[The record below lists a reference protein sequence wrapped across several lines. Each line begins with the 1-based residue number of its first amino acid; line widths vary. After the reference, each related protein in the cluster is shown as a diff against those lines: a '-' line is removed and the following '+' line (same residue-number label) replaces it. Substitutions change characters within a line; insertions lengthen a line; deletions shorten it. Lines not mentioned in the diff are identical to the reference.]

1 MNRYIRQTSTLAISI
16 TSGLLIWEV
25 AARVIDNPV
34 ALVPPSLIF
43 ARIYEMFVSGMIWP
57 HMAASGLA
65 FIYGYGLAVVAGVTL
80 GLVLAELRLLRT
92 LVDPWFDALYA
103 TPMIVF
109 APVFIASMGIGITSK
124 VAVVFLVS
132 FFPIVITTI
141 AGARLADPKLLDM
154 ARSFGFSR
162 AQITLKVRMPFAL
175 SSIIAG
181 LRVAS
186 ARGLI
191 GVVVGELFGARA
203 GLGYVIYAASQ
214 TFDTVGMYAGGVIL
228 MILGILLNSAFRRLE
243 TYVAPWKTADL

>member
-1 MNRYIRQTSTLAISI
+1 MKEFVRQTAILVTSI
-16 TSGLLIWEV
+16 TVGLLVWEG
-25 AARVIDNPV
+25 AAHLIDNPV
-34 ALVPPSLIF
+34 ALVAPSLIF
-43 ARIYEMFVSGMIWP
+43 ARIYEMFASGEIWP
-57 HMAASGLA
+57 HLAASGLA
-65 FIYGYGLAVVAGVTL
+65 FAYGYGLAVVCGVAL
-80 GLVLAELRLLRT
+80 GLALSELKLLRT
-92 LVDPWFDALYA
+92 LLDPWFDALYA

-109 APVFIASMGIGITSK
+109 APVFIVSMGIGISSK

-141 AGARLADPKLLDM
+141 TGAQLADPKLLDM
-154 ARSFGFSR
+154 ARAFGFSR
-162 AQITLKVRMPFAL
+162 TQITLKVRMPFAL
-175 SSIIAG
+175 PTILAG

-228 MILGILLNSAFRRLE
+228 MILGIAINVVFRRLE
-243 TYVAPWKTADL
+243 TYLAPWKVARS